1 MMNLQEK
8 VSFLKNKLKKNV
20 NFISNIIQN
29 YQEQEKK
36 IKNYEAQIRED
47 QEEISILESKLQFQ
61 TQVVEHLK
69 CHILFLKYDKTKMNK
84 VISRKRPEVII
95 SKKIEKKLSCKFCS
109 RKFAKKNHLT
119 NHLKKCEGKN
129 QDVVVIDDLDFI
141 SSKNKL

>member
-8 VSFLKNKLKKNV
+8 VSFLKDKLKKNV

-69 CHILFLKYDKTKMNK
+69 CHILFLKYDKTKMDK
-84 VISRKRPEVII
+84 VLPRKRSEVII
-95 SKKIEKKLSCKFCS
+95 SKKLSCKFCS
-109 RKFAKKNHLT
+109 RKFAKKNHLA
-119 NHLKKCEGKN
+119 NHLKKCKD
-129 QDVVVIDDLDFI
+129 QDVIIIDDLDFI